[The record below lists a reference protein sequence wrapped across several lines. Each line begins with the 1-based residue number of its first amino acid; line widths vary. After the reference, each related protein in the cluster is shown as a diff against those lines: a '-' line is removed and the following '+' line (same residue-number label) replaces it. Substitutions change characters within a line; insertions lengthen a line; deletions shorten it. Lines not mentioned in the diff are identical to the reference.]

1 MVTFLKSLG
10 LDLYGYPITT
20 NKRENLSFL
29 LSEARKMEEVQF
41 DYLQVVVSNLLNF
54 CLFCSELG
62 WESALPGDLSP
73 KMWFFVGRFS
83 FMNFHG

>member
-54 CLFCSELG
+54 CLFCSKLDG
-62 WESALPGDLSP
+62 KVLCRVTLVP
-73 KMWFFVGRFS
+73 KCVFFL
-83 FMNFHG
+83 

>member
-73 KMWFFVGRFS
+73 KMCFFL
-83 FMNFHG
+83 